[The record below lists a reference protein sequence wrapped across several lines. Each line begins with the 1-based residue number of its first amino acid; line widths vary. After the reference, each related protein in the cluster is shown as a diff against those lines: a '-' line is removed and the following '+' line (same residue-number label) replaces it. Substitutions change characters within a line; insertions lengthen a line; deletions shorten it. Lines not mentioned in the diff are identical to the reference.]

1 MTDNYRDVAADFL
14 APVRHFYLVEE
25 EYEAHLTAATKRL
38 KQLARGWRKEGAL
51 LKDVFGQVADVE
63 DTVVICADK
72 KDEAWMG
79 IGNIRNVCHN
89 TINLEKKDE
98 DS

>member
-1 MTDNYRDVAADFL
+1 MDNYRDVAADIL

-51 LKDVFGQVADVE
+51 LKDVFGQVADVD
-63 DTVVICADK
+63 DTVVVCLDK
-72 KDEAWMG
+72 KDEFFMG
-79 IGNIRNVCHN
+79 IGDRPSVCDN
-89 TINLEKKDE
+89 TLNLEKNRDV
-98 DS
+98 

>member
-1 MTDNYRDVAADFL
+1 MDNYRDVAADFL

-63 DTVVICADK
+63 DTVVVCLDK
-72 KDEAWMG
+72 KDEFFTG
-79 IGNIRNVCHN
+79 IGDRRLVCDN
-89 TINLEKKDE
+89 TLNLEKKDE

>member
-51 LKDVFGQVADVE
+51 LKDVFGRDGRA
-63 DTVVICADK
+63 
-72 KDEAWMG
+72 
-79 IGNIRNVCHN
+79 VCHN
-89 TINLEKKDE
+89 TLNLEKKDE

>member
-38 KQLARGWRKEGAL
+38 KQLARGWRREGTL
-51 LKDVFGQVADVE
+51 LKDVFGTRD
-63 DTVVICADK
+63 
-72 KDEAWMG
+72 
-79 IGNIRNVCHN
+79 VCHN
-89 TINLEKKDE
+89 TLNLERKDE

>member
-51 LKDVFGQVADVE
+51 LKKVFGIDVC
-63 DTVVICADK
+63 D
-72 KDEAWMG
+72 
-79 IGNIRNVCHN
+79 N
-89 TINLEKKDE
+89 TMRINLEKNHDV
-98 DS
+98 